1 MPQRM
6 SSRQTVSSVEENTV
20 VHPSSRVHE
29 VNQRGRAFLIYV
41 NADDQLDSFVEEELR
56 ALCQTASIEVVGE
69 SRQRRTK
76 PDPATFIGRGKAELL
91 FPEVREAMAD
101 LVIVDDDLTP
111 LQQRNLED
119 ILQTHV
125 IDRTELILQI
135 FAQRAHT
142 REGKLQVELARLTY
156 MLPRLM
162 SVYTKFEQQAGHL
175 GVRGGA
181 GETKLE
187 LDRRKVRERISDLQ
201 RELEHV
207 VRQRGQQR
215 QGRRRL
221 PFPFGTLVGYTSA
234 GKSTLL
240 NTLSGSEIYTDEN
253 LFATLDP
260 TVRRIVLPDGWG
272 VLLSDTVGFIRN
284 LPHSLVA
291 AFRATLEEVTEADF
305 LIHVVDASHPQL
317 EVQREA
323 VMTVLAELGAN
334 HKPIITAYNKADL
347 VRDTYRLRQ
356 LVAQT
361 PNAVYI
367 SALKA
372 EGIPELI
379 SLILSTLCGLLQ
391 TVRVRLPYRMSNM
404 LARCYEQG
412 RVRSAEYTD
421 EGIVVEAE
429 VTHDLANQLKPY
441 RIEV

>member
-1 MPQRM
+1 MPQRNT
-6 SSRQTVSSVEENTV
+6 SPSVEPSEPQ
-20 VHPSSRVHE
+20 HPVARLHPVQE
-29 VNQRGRAFLIYV
+29 RERAFLIYV
-41 NADDQLDSFVEEELR
+41 NPDPELDSYVEEELR
-56 ALCQTASIEVVGE
+56 ALCDTAGVDVAGE
-69 SRQRRTK
+69 SRQRRTR
-76 PDPATFIGRGKAELL
+76 PDAATFIGKGKAELL
-91 FPEVREAMAD
+91 FPQVRELNAD
-101 LVIVDDDLTP
+101 VVIVDDDLTP

-119 ILQTHV
+119 ILQTRV
-125 IDRTELILQI
+125 IDRTELILHI

-156 MLPRLM
+156 ELPRLM
-162 SVYTKFEQQAGHL
+162 SVYTKFEQQAGHI
-175 GVRGGA
+175 GVRGGP

-187 LDRRKVRERISDLQ
+187 QDRRKVRERIADLQ
-201 RELEHV
+201 RELEQV
-207 VRQRGQQR
+207 ARQRSQQR

-221 PFPFGTLVGYTSA
+221 PFPFGALVGYTSA

-240 NTLSGSEIYTDEN
+240 NTLSGAHIYTDEH

-317 EVQREA
+317 DIQRQA
-323 VMTVLAELGAN
+323 VMNVLAELGVHN
-334 HKPIITAYNKADL
+334 KPIITAYNKADL

-356 LVAQT
+356 LVAET

-372 EGIPELI
+372 EGISELMHH
-379 SLILSTLCGLLQ
+379 ILTTLQSLLQ
-391 TVRVRLPYRMSNM
+391 SVKVRLPYAQSNL
-404 LARCYEQG
+404 LAQCYELG
-412 RVRSAEYTD
+412 RVRSAEYTAD
-421 EGIVVEAE
+421 GILVEAD
-429 VTHDLANQLKPY
+429 VTHDLAELLKPY
-441 RIEV
+441 RVDT